1 MSSLPYIL
9 HNDAG
14 AGTVQIEAVAAG
26 RTPLSKSRQRK
37 QLIFSLEVISF
48 PQRTPSRRES
58 LERLFFKLNQG
69 AAYHC
74 AGV

>member
-48 PQRTPSRRES
+48 PQRTPPAEKAWSGFS
-58 LERLFFKLNQG
+58 LG
-69 AAYHC
+69 
-74 AGV
+74 